1 MSMSIRNQL
10 QGTITDVTVG
20 EAMATVK
27 VRLAGGQD
35 LTAAITVDAVN
46 ELGLSV
52 GGAVTALVKSTDVA
66 LAIDA
71 VGGLSIRNRLPG
83 TVTGIATG
91 AAMATV
97 KISVDGGE
105 LDRRHHHGVRGRTR
119 PQAGQRRHGPDQVDR
134 GLARHGVTRLA
145 ARGSRGR
152 ARQCPAHLAVAGRA
166 LVLAPC

>member
-1 MSMSIRNQL
+1 MSIRNQL

-66 LAIDA
+66 LATNY

-83 TVTGIATG
+83 SVTGIATG

-97 KISVDGGE
+97 KVSVDGGE
-105 LDRRHHHGVRGRTR
+105 LT
-119 PQAGQRRHGPDQVDR
+119 AAITAESAAEL
-134 GLARHGVTRLA
+134 GLKQDSAVTALIKSTEVSLA
-145 ARGSRGR
+145 TA
-152 ARQCPAHLAVAGRA
+152 
-166 LVLAPC
+166 